1 MNKWKFG
8 QLVTS
13 TLIVVF
19 LAGCTLKAESKAFDE
34 AADVTD
40 KVFKTEKPDANNEL
54 EGLSVYIPDDLK
66 IAENTNNNLILE
78 DGEQTYILFYNRFE
92 PASSKIN
99 FQEAQEAEDSALL
112 ESFKEQERFGYIKVS
127 EPDGR
132 EYELQ
137 VGTGSV
143 KVTTLTTKNNL
154 EKDAQMMMK
163 MARSV
168 SY

>member
-8 QLVTS
+8 QLIAS
-13 TLIVVF
+13 ALIVVL

-34 AADVTD
+34 AMTVTD
-40 KVFKTEKPDANNEL
+40 SVFKKAKPETNNEL
-54 EGLSVYIPDDLK
+54 DGLAVYIPDNLE

-92 PASSKIN
+92 PAISEIN
-99 FQEAQEAEDSALL
+99 YQEAEEAKDNALL
-112 ESFKEQERFGYIKVS
+112 ESFKEKDRFGYLKIS
-127 EPDGR
+127 EPEGR
-132 EYELQ
+132 KYELQ

-143 KVTTLTTKNNL
+143 KVTTLTTKNQL